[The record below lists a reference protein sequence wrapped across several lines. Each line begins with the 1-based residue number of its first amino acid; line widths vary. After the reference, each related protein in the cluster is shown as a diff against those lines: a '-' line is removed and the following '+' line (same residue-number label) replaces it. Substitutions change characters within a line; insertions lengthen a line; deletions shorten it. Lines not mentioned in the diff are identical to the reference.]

1 MFGLYN
7 FFEANAINQPD
18 KTAIVYAGEH
28 LSYSQLQKRV
38 NSLADSL
45 SMLGCKSGDKVAFMF
60 RNGEEFVEIFY
71 AVQKLGA
78 VCVPLCYMFEAEEL
92 EYNLRLIS
100 CDWLL
105 YDGRYIPLINEV
117 KPKLDTVKAY
127 IHTGSEAAQGEY
139 LLDTLLRDGCD
150 DWVCGCSRTADDD
163 AMYLF
168 TSGSTG
174 RAKCVVHSFQNLSMF
189 VTLPMT
195 SGATFFPDDVMLY
208 YAPLFHLAG
217 VTYMMYLMSVG
228 GTLVLVDRFDTG
240 EILRLFAEEKVTQ
253 TFLIPPVLATRLSE
267 HPDFGKY
274 DLSSMRYV
282 IMSGGSNTK
291 EFGELVYG
299 MFPNAK
305 ISNTYGMSERA
316 ANTILCLTREEFEE
330 NPGLINSVGKVTQFG
345 QIKLMDDSGNETD
358 FGEAYAKCP
367 GMFKGYLNMPDA
379 FDNGWFPTGD
389 ILRRDSDGYFYFM
402 DRKKDMIKTG
412 GENVFSIE
420 VENVLRQHPA
430 VQNCAVVGLPD
441 EMFQE
446 AVSAAVVKKPGASL
460 TEKELID
467 FCRQHMPSYKKPR
480 NVFFV
485 DSLPTSASGKIK
497 KSELREQL
505 RKLL

>member
-18 KTAIVYAGEH
+18 KTAIVYAGER

-45 SMLGCKSGDKVAFMF
+45 SKLGCKSGDKVAFMF

-78 VCVPLCYMFEAEEL
+78 VCVPLCYMFEEEEL

-139 LLDTLLRDGCD
+139 LLDTLLRDGYD

-240 EILRLFAEEKVTQ
+240 EILRLFSEE
-253 TFLIPPVLATRLSE
+253 
-267 HPDFGKY
+267 
-274 DLSSMRYV
+274 
-282 IMSGGSNTK
+282 
-291 EFGELVYG
+291 
-299 MFPNAK
+299 
-305 ISNTYGMSERA
+305 
-316 ANTILCLTREEFEE
+316 
-330 NPGLINSVGKVTQFG
+330 KVTQFG

-420 VENVLRQHPA
+420 VENELRQHPA

-446 AVSAAVVKKPGASL
+446 AVSAAVVKKLGVSL

-497 KSELREQL
+497 KSELRAQL